1 MNAQPLPF
9 GGILIIQP
17 LPGIGDMIW
26 HLPIIHAI
34 AAASPEGHVTVLT
47 KPRSQADHLLK
58 ADHSIHQVLWLERN
72 PGQHDGLLGI
82 GRLARLLRQQHF
94 RQVWILHGSPRYAL
108 ACWLAGIPERIGYG
122 RGLQKYFLNHPVK
135 LPSAETHGHPLALTA
150 RLLKLSHIPPVE
162 EEPQLA
168 IDPAAQQAVIAR
180 YQRFPQPWIAM
191 GIGSSELYKQWGE
204 SNFIQLVERLRK
216 DMGSVLVIGGA
227 EEQAMGQRICAQVN
241 KLGVPVGE
249 ALALPLEQIAALLAM
264 CTAYIGNDTGVLN
277 MAAAVRTPAWGLF
290 GASPPLRHSR
300 YIHCLTPPRGSIGM
314 GAITPEYVVAEL
326 HSSEVWHGCFA

>member
-1 MNAQPLPF
+1 VNPPRLPF

-47 KPRSQADHLLK
+47 KLRSQADRLLK
-58 ADHSIHQVLWLERN
+58 ADPSIHQVLWLKRN

-82 GRLARLLRQQHF
+82 GRLVRLLRQQHF

-135 LPSAETHGHPLALTA
+135 LPSAETRGHPLTLTA
-150 RLLKLSHIPPVE
+150 RLLELSHIPPVE
-162 EEPQLA
+162 EEPQLPV
-168 IDPAAQQAVIAR
+168 DPAARQAVIAH

-191 GIGSSELYKQWGE
+191 GIGSSELNRQWGE
-204 SNFIQLVERLRK
+204 LNFIQLAERLRK
-216 DMGSVLVIGGA
+216 DAGSVFVIGGA

-241 KLGVPVGE
+241 RLGIPAGE
-249 ALALPLEQIAALLAM
+249 ALALPLEQVAALLAM
-264 CTAYIGNDTGVLN
+264 CTACIANDTGVLN
-277 MAAAVRTPAWGLF
+277 MAAAVGTPAWGLF

-300 YIHCLTPPRGSIGM
+300 YIHCLIPPQGSIGM

-326 HSSEVWHGCFA
+326 HSSEVWHACFA